1 MIDVPLV
8 KAFELRA
15 DAVAVLTLQGRWGKG
30 NNDGFRAAVSNL
42 IRQGATRMVLDL
54 TEVPSMDSFALASL
68 FAAYARIKS
77 TTPPGAFCLV
87 GANPD
92 LREEMEKR
100 LVGRLVPDYFDLA
113 TGVASVKRDAP

>member
-1 MIDVPLV
+1 MIDAPLV
-8 KAFELRA
+8 KNQENRE
-15 DAVAVLTLQGRWGKG
+15 DGVAVLTLQGRWGKG

-42 IRQGATRMVLDL
+42 VRQGANRMVLDL
-54 TEVPSMDSFALASL
+54 TEVQSMDSFALASL
-68 FAAYARIKS
+68 FAAYARIKGLE
-77 TTPPGAFCLV
+77 PAGAFCLV

-113 TGVASVKRDAP
+113 TGIASVKREAP